1 MRISAATALVATTL
15 ALLSSTPFS
24 GAPTTVS
31 ARLTAQERLAV
42 ELLNPDNPNYC
53 PACIKKAMSNHF
65 PHACPPD
72 LPEYNDPSRT
82 SPRPNEMR
90 CVCVAFHDLHW
101 MRSDCSR
108 ECTFVR
114 DERAM
119 ATFVKPSQ
127 MKGCEAFV
135 NFETGEALEV
145 EGMASKDEGHKPV
158 VYEQDEEEVEAKEE
172 AKEETKEEEEETV
185 EVEEDETKPEQ
196 EEVKQEEVKAE
207 EPKEEIK
214 TEPKAEDARVEE
226 TKSQE
231 VVKPDTH
238 VEESKVAEEANVEEV
253 KEETKEAKEE
263 KENRDEAKEA
273 KENRDE
279 L

>member
-1 MRISAATALVATTL
+1 MRLATATALVATTL

-53 PACIKKAMSNHF
+53 PACIKKAMTNHF
-65 PHACPPD
+65 PHACPSD
-72 LPEYNDPSRT
+72 LPEYDDPSRS
-82 SPRPNEMR
+82 SPRPTEMR
-90 CVCVAFHDLHW
+90 CVCVAFHDLQW

-127 MKGCEAFV
+127 MKGCEDFV
-135 NFETGEALEV
+135 DFETGEALEV
-145 EGMASKDEGHKPV
+145 EGMAPKDEGHKPV
-158 VYEQDEEEVEAKEE
+158 VYEQDAQEENESKEE
-172 AKEETKEEEEETV
+172 AKEEKKEEEAVEVEEEET
-185 EVEEDETKPEQ
+185 TPMQ
-196 EEVKQEEVKAE
+196 EEVKQEEIKA
-207 EPKEEIK
+207 K
-214 TEPKAEDARVEE
+214 EPKAEEVKEPKVAGVVEE
-226 TKSQE
+226 TVNQE
-231 VVKPDTH
+231 GDHDTQ
-238 VEESKVAEEANVEEV
+238 VEEPNVEEV
-253 KEETKEAKEE
+253 KAEEVNVETKEAKES
-263 KENRDEAKEA
+263 
-273 KENRDE
+273 RDE